1 MFHLLPPMYSTTGK
15 KKSKHK
21 YASAEHKRREVEQAA
36 EWENK
41 VSAFNKLSPS
51 VTIPDRS
58 MSKLSASLPRIP
70 VGRGTDKIQSLDT
83 SWAPCL
89 KVEDKQ
95 YTGTKI
101 KGIGT
106 MHKSNAVPVFSDEE
120 AVEISQMRRG

>member
-15 KKSKHK
+15 KKGKQK
-21 YASAEHKRREVEQAA
+21 YASAEHKRQAEEQAA
-36 EWENK
+36 EWERK

-51 VTIPDRS
+51 VKVPDKS
-58 MSKLSASLPRIP
+58 MKKLSTSLPRIP
-70 VGRGTDKIQSLDT
+70 VGRSTDKIESLVT
-83 SWAPCL
+83 NWTPCL

-106 MHKSNAVPVFSDEE
+106 MHKSNAVPIFTDNE
-120 AVEISQMRRG
+120 AKEIASMRR

>member
-15 KKSKHK
+15 KKGRHK
-21 YASAEHKRREVEQAA
+21 FASAEHKRQAEEQAA

-41 VSAFNKLSPS
+41 LSAFKKLSPT
-51 VTIPDRS
+51 VKVPDRS
-58 MSKLSASLPRIP
+58 MSKLKASLPRIP
-70 VGRGTDKIQSLDT
+70 AGRGTDEIKSLVKE
-83 SWAPCL
+83 WAPCL
-89 KVEDKQ
+89 KVQDKQ
-95 YTGTKI
+95 YTGTAI

>member
-15 KKSKHK
+15 KKGKQK
-21 YASAEHKRREVEQAA
+21 YASAEHKRQAEEQAA
-36 EWENK
+36 EWERK

-51 VTIPDRS
+51 VKVPDKS
-58 MSKLSASLPRIP
+58 MKKLSTSLPRIP
-70 VGRGTDKIQSLDT
+70 VGRGTDKIESLVT
-83 SWAPCL
+83 NWGPCL

-120 AVEISQMRRG
+120 AVEISKMRR

>member
-15 KKSKHK
+15 KKGKQK
-21 YASAEHKRREVEQAA
+21 FASAEHKRQAEEQAA
-36 EWENK
+36 EWERK
-41 VSAFNKLSPS
+41 VSAFNKLSPT
-51 VTIPDRS
+51 VKVPDRS
-58 MSKLSASLPRIP
+58 MKKLSASLPRIP
-70 VGRGTDKIQSLDT
+70 VGRGTDKIESLVT
-83 SWAPCL
+83 NWTPCL